1 MKQAKVEVFNR
12 VTNYLKE
19 NLGNRFDLNNVEVY
33 MGGDP
38 SVGDGY
44 LYLVLAKDK
53 KSRSYKGDTYSCWT
67 CWNDKTESLNYGH
80 YDLSKEKAMYIL
92 MEHDPV
98 LDGEEAFIVEDI
110 NEEEEPSIFANEGQL
125 HKFAKIMLKNYF
137 KAESDYG
144 DTVESLMKYVPI
156 SKSKEILEE
165 YNYEVKK
172 GTKEQYQEILKD
184 FNNIERDF

>member
-12 VTNYLKE
+12 VINYLKE
-19 NLGNRFDLNNVEVY
+19 NLGNKCDLNNVEVY

-38 SVGDGY
+38 SVGDGH
-44 LYLVLAKDK
+44 LYLVIAKDK
-53 KSRSYKGDTYSCWT
+53 KSRSNKGDTYSCWT

-80 YDLSKEKAMYIL
+80 YDLSKENAMYIL

-98 LDGEEAFIVEDI
+98 LEGEEAFIVEDI
-110 NEEEEPSIFANEGQL
+110 NEEEEPRIFANEGQL

-137 KAESDYG
+137 ETESDYG

-156 SKSKEILEE
+156 SKSKEILED